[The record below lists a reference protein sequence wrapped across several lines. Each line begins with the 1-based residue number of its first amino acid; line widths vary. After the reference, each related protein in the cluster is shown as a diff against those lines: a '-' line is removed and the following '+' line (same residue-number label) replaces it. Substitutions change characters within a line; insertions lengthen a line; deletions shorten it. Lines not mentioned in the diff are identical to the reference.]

1 MKIAKLLSI
10 SLLGIVLLTGCAN
23 GNSVGTSSSSQAI
36 SQEQTPDAP
45 HTSHAP
51 NGDLQEIT
59 NSISTLPT
67 FLDTVDP
74 NIKAVYRIAA
84 DHNDLLQS
92 IPCYCGCGE
101 SAGHQHNGNC
111 FIKEVKEDG
120 SVTWDDHGTRCKAC
134 MDIAITSAKMIQEGK
149 TKLDIRTYID
159 ENFSKGYADPTPTP
173 MPTA

>member
-1 MKIAKLLSI
+1 MKMAKLLSLSI
-10 SLLGIVLLTGCAN
+10 LGIALLTGCAN
-23 GNSVGTSSSSQAI
+23 GSSVGTSSSSQAT
-36 SQEQTPDAP
+36 SQEQTSNAP
-45 HTSHAP
+45 HTAHAP
-51 NGDLQEIT
+51 NGDLQELT
-59 NSISTLPT
+59 TSISTLPT

-74 NIKAVYRIAA
+74 NIKDVYRIAA

-101 SAGHQHNGNC
+101 FAGHQHNGNC

-134 MDIAITSAKMIQEGK
+134 MDIAITSAKMMQEGK
-149 TKLDIRTYID
+149 TTLEIRTYID